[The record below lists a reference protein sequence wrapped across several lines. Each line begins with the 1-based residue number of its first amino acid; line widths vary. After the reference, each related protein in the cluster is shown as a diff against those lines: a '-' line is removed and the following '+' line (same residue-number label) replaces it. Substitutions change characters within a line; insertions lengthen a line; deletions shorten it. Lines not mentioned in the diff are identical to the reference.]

1 MRVEDWFALAVRVV
15 GITILIPGLG
25 TLLDALLLKLGYF
38 QYPDTSPAYHVIY
51 GAAQVIAGLYLIRG
65 APFLVGFAY
74 PREDEDEVG
83 AEEKIEQNSTR
94 KP

>member
-15 GITILIPGLG
+15 GITVLIAGLG
-25 TLLDALLLKLGYF
+25 VLLDSLLLKLGYF
-38 QYPDTSPAYHVIY
+38 YYADTHPGYYLIS

-74 PREDEDEVG
+74 PGEDEDEVD
-83 AEEKIEQNSTR
+83 AQEK
-94 KP
+94 